1 MQHVFHRRLA
11 IRSQWLLFLAQLPAA
26 PSSARVALWRRLRAA
41 GAASVLNGAWVLPVT
56 DGHQALF
63 AQLAEMARGQGGA
76 ATVFTTTA
84 TAREEEDAIVARFQA
99 DRAREYDEFAERTGS
114 FLAEVERETQL
125 RKFTFAELEEIED
138 DLEKLTA
145 WLGKIKAR
153 DFFPNTRAQEA
164 SDTLEACG
172 TALRAFAGAVYAQEN
187 IAASP
192 DDNAGP
198 LGTDNADSPLK
209 GA

>member
-1 MQHVFHRRLA
+1 M
-11 IRSQWLLFLAQLPAA
+11 AQLPAA

-41 GAASVLNGAWVLPVT
+41 GAASVLNGAWVLPVA

-84 TAREEEDAIVARFQA
+84 TAPEEEDAIVARFQA
-99 DRAREYDEFAERTGS
+99 DRAREYDEFAERTGN

-172 TALRAFAGAVYAQEN
+172 TAQRAFAGAVYAQEN
-187 IAASP
+187 IATSP
-192 DDNAGP
+192 DDNADP